1 MRVALPILRSIT
13 RAKGSTGVALLE
25 RTRRPM
31 GVLLLDCW

>member
-1 MRVALPILRSIT
+1 MGVGLPTLRSNT
-13 RAKGSTGVALLE
+13 RTKRSTGVALLG